1 MVETKLPKYILEKA
15 IKSNNEFGWRENDVV
30 EVINTAVENG
40 LAILGGQVQFVFE
53 DGTCE
58 LYWLNYNSNDK
69 LNNENWSEYSRRT
82 ANECVQKLGK
92 IASRNIESEAIE
104 FFDFLKNKKNNGKEI
119 YQNMIFILYFAEK

>member
-30 EVINTAVENG
+30 EVINIAVENG

-104 FFDFLKNKKNNGKEI
+104 FFDFLKNKKNNRKEI

>member
-82 ANECVQKLGK
+82 ANECIQKLGK

>member
-30 EVINTAVENG
+30 EVINIAVENG